1 MNNYH
6 FNAIFQTNIICF
18 NAFFQANE
26 PNPIL
31 LGAFLS
37 FRELM
42 SYLKIPKKDLPN
54 CEQVLTLYE
63 SI

>member
-1 MNNYH
+1 MNIHH
-6 FNAIFQTNIICF
+6 FNALFPTNIICF

-26 PNPIL
+26 PNLIL

-37 FRELM
+37 FREL
-42 SYLKIPKKDLPN
+42 IPKKDLPN